1 MKTSAF
7 ALAPLASCLV
17 ALVAL
22 GCKSADFADV
32 PLGTTMVGTYS
43 VEVTQEAA
51 FGPNETTKYALKPTP
66 GKPDKIECWYGA
78 ETSNAAKVTASYD
91 AKDSDF
97 DCLVATPATTMPGDK
112 LWFTLTSGAM
122 TANGSVTPSP

>member
-7 ALAPLASCLV
+7 ALLPV
-17 ALVAL
+17 AFCIAAV
-22 GCKSADFADV
+22 GCKSADFADID
-32 PLGTTMVGTYS
+32 LGTPMVGPYA
-43 VEVTQEAA
+43 VHVTQEAA

-66 GKPDKIECWYGA
+66 GKPDKIECWYGT
-78 ETSNAAKVTASYD
+78 ETAQTAKVTASFD
-91 AKDSDF
+91 EGDSDF

-112 LWFTLTSGAM
+112 LWFTLTTGAM